1 MLIGNI
7 GVPPLERFEEMT
19 PETVA
24 VCEMS
29 CHQLEFVQHSP
40 DIAVLLNI
48 FSEHLDHYVDFDAY
62 AAAKRNIT
70 RFQNKGDNA
79 FVNAE
84 LFPMQSESNVF
95 SCDFGNKA
103 DVWTD
108 GKSIFLFG
116 EEIESEKIKTQLC
129 GKHNMYNIAVALAAA
144 VKAGANLQTCLDAL
158 PQFKGLEHR
167 LERVAIINGVE
178 YVNDSISTIPE
189 AAIAAVNAFGGA
201 DCLILGG
208 MDRGISYDIL
218 GDFLNTGAV
227 RTVILLPDSGK
238 RIGELITSPSVRK
251 LYADNMEQAVTLAAE
266 NAEYR
271 VILSPA
277 SASYGFY
284 KNFEE
289 RGRHFKELVHAL
301 ENK

>member
-1 MLIGNI
+1 M
-7 GVPPLERFEEMT
+7 
-19 PETVA
+19 
-24 VCEMS
+24 
-29 CHQLEFVQHSP
+29 
-40 DIAVLLNI
+40 
-48 FSEHLDHYVDFDAY
+48 
-62 AAAKRNIT
+62 
-70 RFQNKGDNA
+70 
-79 FVNAE
+79 
-84 LFPMQSESNVF
+84 
-95 SCDFGNKA
+95 
-103 DVWTD
+103 
-108 GKSIFLFG
+108 
-116 EEIESEKIKTQLC
+116 
-129 GKHNMYNIAVALAAA
+129 
-144 VKAGANLQTCLDAL
+144 
-158 PQFKGLEHR
+158 
-167 LERVAIINGVE
+167 E

-238 RIGELITSPSVRK
+238 RIGELITSPNVRK